1 MRGWRK
7 LGNFMRE
14 EVAKKIGED
23 LKHGIELF
31 NENRVKVLIR
41 IIPETVKAYGFS
53 IDGYT
58 VYYRKM
64 KVRK

>member
-1 MRGWRK
+1 MRGWRR

-31 NENRVKVLIR
+31 NENRVKVLIH
-41 IIPETVKAYGFS
+41 IIPETVEAYGFT
-53 IDGYT
+53 IHGYT

-64 KVRK
+64 KVKK